1 MKVSHISGPSP
12 SSSLSLQSGCDEIR
26 VPMDQGIAGHVAKTG
41 ELLNI
46 PDAQSHP
53 LFYRNI
59 DQLTG
64 FTTRCV
70 YIEAN

>member
-1 MKVSHISGPSP
+1 MSHKSIHY
-12 SSSLSLQSGCDEIR
+12 SSSKDRTQSLFPPLQSSGYDEIR
-26 VPMDQGIAGHVAKTG
+26 VPMDQGIAGHVAQTG

-59 DQLTG
+59 DQITG
-64 FTTRCV
+64 FTTR
-70 YIEAN
+70 

>member
-1 MKVSHISGPSP
+1 MFIKRFQYYVTHFSSP
-12 SSSLSLQSGCDEIR
+12 ALQSGGYDEIR
-26 VPMDQGIAGHVAKTG
+26 VPMDQGIAGHVAQTG

-59 DQLTG
+59 DQITG
-64 FTTRCV
+64 FTTR
-70 YIEAN
+70 

>member
-1 MKVSHISGPSP
+1 
-12 SSSLSLQSGCDEIR
+12 
-26 VPMDQGIAGHVAKTG
+26 MDQGIAGHVAQTG

-59 DQLTG
+59 DQITG
-64 FTTRCV
+64 FTTRYLEV
-70 YIEAN
+70 A